1 MTSAVKDE
9 QAPELR
15 GFRDVQRLAS
25 FSYAHVPVQPI
36 TPTGDTFPSEK
47 LYAQLSLWATQLVRR
62 SLPGKHW
69 VPHWIP
75 RTRPYHRFSPG
86 ALRGIARLKP
96 PL

>member
-15 GFRDVQRLAS
+15 GFRDVQRLAL
-25 FSYAHVPVQPI
+25 FSYAHVPVQLI
-36 TPTGDTFPSEK
+36 TPTGDTFPSER
-47 LYAQLSLWATQLVRR
+47 LYDQLGLWAPQLVSR
-62 SLPGKHW
+62 SLPGK
-69 VPHWIP
+69 HWIP